1 MLSAEVA
8 AAVAGDFATLAL
20 LHDAELTPAIVA
32 GLRDVGF
39 PANLALVPSGELALG
54 SCEMIRSALVAAPN
68 EAGAAW
74 YDECAADYAAIY
86 LTGAFGVAPSESFW
100 LTDDH
105 LVCQQPM
112 FDLRALYAADGL
124 VAPDWR
130 RRPDDH
136 LVHELQ
142 YIAHRLGRSSSDE
155 DWRRLG
161 EFLDYHLLRWL
172 PDFSAR
178 IADRCGTLFYAALA
192 MMTQGWARQLRELIA
207 AHLGE
212 PVPTAEEISARLDSR
227 RVADVP
233 EFPVRFLPGAT
244 GPSW

>member
-155 DWRRLG
+155 DWRR
-161 EFLDYHLLRWL
+161 RRVPRL
-172 PDFSAR
+172 PP
-178 IADRCGTLFYAALA
+178 AALA
-192 MMTQGWARQLRELIA
+192 AGLLGADRRSLRHPVLCRPRHDDPGLGAPAAR
-207 AHLGE
+207 
-212 PVPTAEEISARLDSR
+212 TDR
-227 RVADVP
+227 R
-233 EFPVRFLPGAT
+233 
-244 GPSW
+244 PSW